1 MKKFTNFALAFAFAA
16 SFLVSVG
23 SQARLFEDKCN
34 PTPKCEPEPPQCF
47 GCAPNKPM
55 KLVEL
60 DKCAYANKPYNYF
73 TWKKAGEKEVASDM
87 YDWAGSPEG
96 TAVEQ

>member
-1 MKKFTNFALAFAFAA
+1 MKKFTNLALALAFAA
-16 SFLVSVG
+16 SALVAVE

-34 PTPKCEPEPPQCF
+34 PTPKCGPTCF

-60 DKCAYANKPYNYF
+60 EPCAYKNKPYNYY
-73 TWKKAGEKEVASDM
+73 TWKKVGEKEVASGM

-96 TAVEQ
+96 TATEQ

>member
-1 MKKFTNFALAFAFAA
+1 M
-16 SFLVSVG
+16 VSAG
-23 SQARLFEDKCN
+23 SEARLFEDKCN
-34 PTPKCEPEPPQCF
+34 PEPKCDPEPMCF

-60 DKCAYANKPYNYF
+60 GKCAHKDKPYNYF
-73 TWKKAGEKEVASDM
+73 TWTKAGEKEVASDM

-96 TAVEQ
+96 TSTEQ